1 MRKLNC
7 LAFISILLLINP
19 SYASTIK
26 KETAKCAVI
35 KGDLARLNCFDKLAM
50 DNNLTG
56 NKSTSAKIA
65 GKGKWQVS
73 TKINPIDDSKTVIL
87 FLEADSGK
95 GKYGDKVFLV
105 TRCQSNKTEFY
116 INWKSYL
123 GSEVYVL
130 TRIGDNKASTSK
142 WDISSDS
149 NASFRN
155 RPIPFLKEM
164 MKENKFIAQVTPYNE
179 NPITAI
185 FNIAGL
191 ENAIKPLRETCNW

>member
-1 MRKLNC
+1 MKKLYW

-26 KETAKCAVI
+26 KEIAKCAAI
-35 KGDLARLNCFDKLAM
+35 KGDLARLNCFDKLAK

-65 GKGKWQVS
+65 GKGKWEVS
-73 TKINPIDDSKTVIL
+73 TKTNPIDDSKTAIL
-87 FLEADSGK
+87 FLEADSGR

-105 TRCQSNKTEFY
+105 ARCQSNKTELY
-116 INWKSYL
+116 INWNSYL
-123 GSEVYVL
+123 GREAHVL

-142 WDISSDS
+142 WGISSDS
-149 NASFRN
+149 NASFKS
-155 RPIPFLKEM
+155 RPIPFLKAM
-164 MKENKFIAQVTPYNE
+164 MKENKFVAQVTPYNE